1 MYIWQVVQYVEAFVG
16 KDISPMLMLCLLTN
30 IWQVVQYVEAFVGK
44 DISAMHTMLINKPP
58 DPGKSCIPE
67 WFTIVY
73 T

>member
-1 MYIWQVVQYVEAFVG
+1 M
-16 KDISPMLMLCLLTN
+16 N

-58 DPGKSCIPE
+58 DPGKSCIPVRL
-67 WFTIVY
+67 TIVY